1 MPKPT
6 LTYFDIAASRGEEC
20 RLALHL
26 AGVDFIDN
34 RIKAGPAWLEL
45 KATTPFGSL
54 PTLELP
60 GKGTFAQSNAI
71 LVMIGRKHGLHP
83 TDDFEAA
90 RHEALMAFAE
100 ELRHHVSPVLRIKDE
115 PERTTRRA
123 ELATSYIPTWAG
135 FAERQLGDGPFLSG
149 DKLHVADLKLYIVM
163 RWFISGVVDHIP
175 TTVFDAFPKLTRLF
189 HAVAAHPG
197 VTSWQTRQA

>member
-26 AGVDFIDN
+26 AGVDFVDN
-34 RIKAGPAWLEL
+34 RIKAGPNWLEL
-45 KATTPFGSL
+45 KPTTPFGSL

-71 LVMIGRKHGLHP
+71 LALVGRKHGLHP
-83 TDDFEAA
+83 SDEFEAA

-100 ELRHHVSPVLRIKDE
+100 ELRHHVSPVLRIKDD
-115 PERTTRRA
+115 PERTARRA

-135 FAERQLGDGPFLSG
+135 FVERQLGDGPFVAG
-149 DKLHVADLKLYIVM
+149 DKLHVVDIKLYIVM

-175 TTVFDAFPKLTRLF
+175 TTVFDAFPRMTRLF
-189 HAVAAHPG
+189 HAVADHPG
-197 VTSWQTRQA
+197 VKSWQSRH